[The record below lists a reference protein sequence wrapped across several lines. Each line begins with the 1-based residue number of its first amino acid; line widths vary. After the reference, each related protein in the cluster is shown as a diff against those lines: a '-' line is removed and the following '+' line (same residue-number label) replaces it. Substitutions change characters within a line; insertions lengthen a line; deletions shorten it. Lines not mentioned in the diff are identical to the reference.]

1 MNLAQGISLLGGGF
15 RSFRLV
21 PWQPCY
27 SCQRQD
33 CELARHHTCDLHEQG
48 GGSSSGSGSGSGS
61 GPLLSVALHGLVW
74 VHQPLSITE
83 SESSLQP
90 TYVQPQYRLLR
101 RLDAV
106 AGFKEA

>member
-1 MNLAQGISLLGGGF
+1 MNLAQGISLLGGGSG
-15 RSFRLV
+15 SFRLV

-27 SCQRQD
+27 SWQRQD
-33 CELARHHTCDLHEQG
+33 CELARHHTCDFHEQG
-48 GGSSSGSGSGSGS
+48 GGSGSGSGS

-74 VHQPLSITE
+74 VYQPLSITE